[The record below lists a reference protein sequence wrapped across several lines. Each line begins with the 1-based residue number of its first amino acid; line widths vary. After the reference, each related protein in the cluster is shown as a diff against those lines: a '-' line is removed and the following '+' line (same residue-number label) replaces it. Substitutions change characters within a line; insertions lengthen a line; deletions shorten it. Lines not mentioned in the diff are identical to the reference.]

1 MDPESFTGKNT
12 EKRAEALR
20 QCGLWKF
27 ERAAVHLSEVWLGE
41 AEHTDLTK
49 RMERY
54 ILSSGVYGSIEN
66 WALVQEVQ
74 SKGKIKS
81 VWHRLW
87 LPYES
92 LCWAYPALEGR
103 RWMQPYYEWKRFAK
117 MIREGRWHRSVE
129 ELKANRTVSKAQKE
143 MTKQMLKEL
152 GL

>member
-1 MDPESFTGKNT
+1 MFRKSGRLATQYAHRFVDPESFIGKNT

-66 WALVQEVQ
+66 WALVGSEQR
-74 SKGKIKS
+74 KDKK
-81 VWHRLW
+81 
-87 LPYES
+87 
-92 LCWAYPALEGR
+92 C
-103 RWMQPYYEWKRFAK
+103 M
-117 MIREGRWHRSVE
+117 
-129 ELKANRTVSKAQKE
+129 AQI
-143 MTKQMLKEL
+143 MAAI
-152 GL
+152 

>member
-1 MDPESFTGKNT
+1 M
-12 EKRAEALR
+12 
-20 QCGLWKF
+20 
-27 ERAAVHLSEVWLGE
+27 HLSEVWLGE

-81 VWHRLW
+81 VWYRLW

-92 LCWAYPALEGR
+92 LCWAYSALEGR

-117 MIREGRWHRSVE
+117 MIRERRWHRSVE